1 IGATEDTASRRPA
14 RPGDSRLHSVR
25 ASRSSRSSRK
35 ARPHVARYA
44 APVAFLLGV
53 TIAVLLIRSGLGGG
67 GDTTT
72 TTTGPVTPP
81 SRTIATTTKGGSS
94 TVPHARFYTVQ
105 TGDTF
110 GAISAK
116 TGTSVAELERL
127 NPGVSSNTLQVGQKL
142 RVK

>member
-1 IGATEDTASRRPA
+1 VSRAGKRP
-14 RPGDSRLHSVR
+14 P
-25 ASRSSRSSRK
+25 SRK

-53 TIAVLLIRSGLGGG
+53 TIVVLLIRSGLGGG
-67 GDTTT
+67 DN
-72 TTTGPVTPP
+72 
-81 SRTIATTTKGGSS
+81 ATTTAGTVTHPASTVSTTTKRGSS
-94 TVPHARFYTVQ
+94 TAPGTRSYTVQ

-110 GAISAK
+110 GSISAK
-116 TGTSVAELERL
+116 TGTSIAELERL

>member
-1 IGATEDTASRRPA
+1 VSRASRR
-14 RPGDSRLHSVR
+14 
-25 ASRSSRSSRK
+25 SRK

-53 TIAVLLIRSGLGGG
+53 TIAVLLIRSALGGG
-67 GDTTT
+67 GTT
-72 TTTGPVTPP
+72 TTTGPVTHP
-81 SRTIATTTKGGSS
+81 SSTVATTTKRGSS
-94 TVPHARFYTVQ
+94 TAHGTRFYTVQ

-110 GAISAK
+110 GSISAK
-116 TGTSVAELERL
+116 TGTSIAALERL

>member
-1 IGATEDTASRRPA
+1 VSRASKRPA
-14 RPGDSRLHSVR
+14 
-25 ASRSSRSSRK
+25 SRK

-53 TIAVLLIRSGLGGG
+53 TIAVLLIRSALGGG
-67 GDTTT
+67 GTT
-72 TTTGPVTPP
+72 TTTGPVTHP
-81 SRTIATTTKGGSS
+81 SSTVATTTKRGSS
-94 TVPHARFYTVQ
+94 TAHGTRFYTVQ

-110 GAISAK
+110 GSISAK
-116 TGTSVAELERL
+116 TGTSIAALERL

>member
-1 IGATEDTASRRPA
+1 MSRADR
-14 RPGDSRLHSVR
+14 
-25 ASRSSRSSRK
+25 

-67 GDTTT
+67 GSATTT
-72 TTTGPVTPP
+72 AGPVTHP
-81 SRTIATTTKGGSS
+81 STSSVATTRHK
-94 TVPHARFYTVQ
+94 PPRARYYTVQ

-116 TGTSVAELERL
+116 TGASIAELERL
-127 NPGVSSNTLQVGQKL
+127 NPGVSSNTLRVGQKL

>member
-1 IGATEDTASRRPA
+1 VSRARGA
-14 RPGDSRLHSVR
+14 
-25 ASRSSRSSRK
+25 K

-44 APVAFLLGV
+44 APAAFLLGV

-67 GDTTT
+67 VHPATTVK
-72 TTTGPVTPP
+72 PVTRPATTSARTSTRRSSTAPP
-81 SRTIATTTKGGSS
+81 S
-94 TVPHARFYTVQ
+94 ARFYTVQ

-110 GAISAK
+110 GSISAS
-116 TGTSVAELERL
+116 TGTSVSDLERL

>member
-1 IGATEDTASRRPA
+1 
-14 RPGDSRLHSVR
+14 VR
-25 ASRSSRSSRK
+25 ASERPRSRK

-53 TIAVLLIRSGLGGG
+53 TIAVLLIRSGLGGSG
-67 GDTTT
+67 GNATTT
-72 TTTGPVTPP
+72 AGPVTHP
-81 SRTIATTTKGGSS
+81 SSTVATTTKRGSS
-94 TVPHARFYTVQ
+94 TAPHTRVYTVQ

-110 GAISAK
+110 GSISAK
-116 TGTSVAELERL
+116 TGTSVADLERL

>member
-1 IGATEDTASRRPA
+1 VS
-14 RPGDSRLHSVR
+14 RPGKRPP
-25 ASRSSRSSRK
+25 SRK

-67 GDTTT
+67 GNTTA
-72 TTTGPVTPP
+72 TTGPVTHP
-81 SRTIATTTKGGSS
+81 SSTVATTTKRGSS
-94 TVPHARFYTVQ
+94 TGPRTRFYTVQ

-110 GAISAK
+110 GSISAK
-116 TGTSVAELERL
+116 TGTSIADLQRL